1 MTAADGG
8 AIRRAFHAYERR
20 RFAVLFF
27 SLLLTLV
34 VAPVVDALG
43 GEGVLIEVFLGVNLL
58 VAARGIAHRGHLALL
73 IAAGVAIAVR
83 LVARIG
89 DTARL
94 LSISDLAWVALGS
107 IAAAGTLR
115 FALTGKRVT
124 SEHVYAG
131 LSVYL
136 LLGHFFGM
144 LYWTVEQI
152 SPASFAAGGV
162 APSPGGFALQDGIY
176 FSFVTLA
183 TLGYGDIVPV
193 GGAARGLSVF
203 EAVAGQLY
211 VAVLIARLVGSYL
224 AHSDPERGAK

>member
-1 MTAADGG
+1 MVGAEGG
-8 AIRRAFHAYERR
+8 RLRRAFRAYERH

-43 GEGVLIEVFLGVNLL
+43 GEGVLIEALLGLNLL
-58 VAARGIAHRGHLALL
+58 AAARGIAGRGHVALVLA
-73 IAAGVAIAVR
+73 AAVAVAVR

-89 DTARL
+89 DTALL
-94 LSISDLAWVALGS
+94 LSASDPAWVVLGS

-115 FALTGKRVT
+115 FALTGRRVT

-144 LYWTVEQI
+144 LYWTVERI
-152 SPASFAAGGV
+152 WPASFAAGGV
-162 APSPGGFALQDGIY
+162 APLPSGFALQDGIY

-193 GGAARGLSVF
+193 GGAARGLAVF

-224 AHSDPERGAK
+224 AHSDSARGAK